1 MRGSRPR
8 RGIAR
13 PAAWVMRRG
22 LVLPFLALTLLLSG
36 CSVSVGTTGARVAHV
51 TGPFQPVTIP
61 ATGMYTVRY
70 SVHGDCVRAFE
81 LKSQSGAMVTVADLH
96 TTISVGGVVS
106 GSASTSL
113 QQGTYTFDD
122 TSTGICSYTV
132 DFYGPA

>member
-22 LVLPFLALTLLLSG
+22 LLLPLLSLTLLLSG

-51 TGPFQPVTIP
+51 TGRLQTVTLP
-61 ATGMYTVRY
+61 ATGTYTVRY
-70 SVHGDCVRAFE
+70 SIRGDCVRAFE
-81 LKSQSGAMVTVADLH
+81 LKSQSGAMVTVAQLR
-96 TTISVGGVVS
+96 TTLSVGGVVN
-106 GSASTSL
+106 GSATASL
-113 QQGTYTFDD
+113 QQGTYTLED
-122 TSTGICSYTV
+122 TTDGICSYTV